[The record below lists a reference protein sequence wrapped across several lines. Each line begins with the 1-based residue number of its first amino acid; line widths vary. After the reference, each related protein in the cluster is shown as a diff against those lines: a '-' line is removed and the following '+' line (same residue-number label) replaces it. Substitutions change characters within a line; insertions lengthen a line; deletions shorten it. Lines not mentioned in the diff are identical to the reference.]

1 MKILVLGCTGMIGS
15 AIFSHCQASKNISV
29 YGTFKKQKK
38 INIFNKNNKLIYFDA
53 SKKKQKLK
61 NIINKIK
68 PNFVI
73 NCIGI
78 TKHINNKNE
87 KEFFQINSY
96 FPHYAKKISNQYK
109 SKFIQI
115 STDCVFDGK
124 RGNYSEQT
132 KPNANDLYGKS
143 KAAGEIKDKVNLTIR
158 TSTIGHELST
168 KYGLLEWF
176 LSNKKTCY
184 GYKKAYFNGLPTNY
198 LAKILLDLLLKYK
211 ITGLIHISGKKISK
225 YELLK
230 IIKKVYKKKIDIFQ
244 NSTFKIDRTLN
255 NYKLKNYIKP
265 NTSWKKLIQ
274 DMKKNYE
281 KRKFV

>member
-1 MKILVLGCTGMIGS
+1 M
-15 AIFSHCQASKNISV
+15 
-29 YGTFKKQKK
+29 
-38 INIFNKNNKLIYFDA
+38 
-53 SKKKQKLK
+53 
-61 NIINKIK
+61 
-68 PNFVI
+68 
-73 NCIGI
+73 
-78 TKHINNKNE
+78 
-87 KEFFQINSY
+87 
-96 FPHYAKKISNQYK
+96 
-109 SKFIQI
+109 
-115 STDCVFDGK
+115 
-124 RGNYSEQT
+124 
-132 KPNANDLYGKS
+132 
-143 KAAGEIKDKVNLTIR
+143 NLTIR